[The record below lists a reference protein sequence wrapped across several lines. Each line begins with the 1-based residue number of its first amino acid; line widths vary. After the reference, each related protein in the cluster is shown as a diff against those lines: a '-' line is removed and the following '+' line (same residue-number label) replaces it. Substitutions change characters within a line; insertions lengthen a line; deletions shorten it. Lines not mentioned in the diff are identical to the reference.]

1 MAFTSR
7 RIGTDGNVHQR
18 ATSIDYWDLW
28 HDQGSPLE
36 AHEER
41 HTYDPVRWRVAPIA
55 QPSDDDNAAPWQLRG
70 RGHTRDCECAGC
82 VSARLAYECETDI
95 EDTLEARHDRVLSIA
110 LSTDPAKSSD
120 VLKAFH
126 RAHVHY
132 RDLSEAW
139 GVPGEYGTLIMLND
153 RFREN
158 CRYLASTYDKAGRVL
173 WARMMH
179 YAQHKSESKSRCVK
193 HRSDPGTIGRT
204 AVTDDNLY
212 VCEHPECGCSG
223 IPWSQRKRLL

>member
-1 MAFTSR
+1 MTYISKR
-7 RIGTDGNVHQR
+7 LIDGQVRQRTTDIGYT
-18 ATSIDYWDLW
+18 DLW
-28 HDQGSPLE
+28 HTAGKPIDL
-36 AHEER
+36 HEER
-41 HTYDPVRWRVAPIA
+41 HAYDPERWTIKPDATVN
-55 QPSDDDNAAPWQLRG
+55 DDDEHNPARHLRG
-70 RGHTRDCECAGC
+70 RGHKRDCDCVGC

-110 LSTDPAKSSD
+110 LCTDPAKASD
-120 VLKAFH
+120 TLKVFH

-132 RDLSEAW
+132 RDLSEAF
-139 GVPGEYGTLIMLND
+139 GVPGEYGTLIMLSD

-179 YAQHKSESKSRCVK
+179 HAQKRETKKRCK

-212 VCEHPECGCSG
+212 VCPHPECGCSG
-223 IPWSQRKRLL
+223 IPWSQRKRMVQ